1 MNTLLVLLPLII
13 VLMLLAYT
21 VIRNIARLWLDHRV
35 KVALLERFEQRPDLV
50 HSVEELHDLLEG
62 HSSTPEEPKIDYLIT
77 GVVLAVLGIGFVV
90 FNGLL
95 GRTYWAA
102 GAYFGGVVCVAL
114 GFLLAMTGLILR
126 FMQQVPTSAETRKS
140 RWTWLFFWRRNP

>member
-13 VLMLLAYT
+13 VLILLAYT
-21 VIRNIARLWLDHRV
+21 VIRNIVRLWLDHRV
-35 KVALLERFEQRPDLV
+35 KVALLERLEQRPDLV
-50 HSVEELHDLLEG
+50 HSVEELHDLLDG
-62 HSSTPEEPKIDYLIT
+62 PGSSPEEPRIDYLIT
-77 GVVLAVLGIGFVV
+77 GVILAVLGIIFVV
-90 FNGLL
+90 FNGWL

-126 FMQQVPTSAETRKS
+126 FMRQGAANPRATNS
-140 RWTWLFFWRRNP
+140 RWAWLFFWRKTP